1 MGAAAPARPGLVEA
15 CNEEVRRTA
24 EPRSAATAGPAVRD
38 YSGQPVPAALGR
50 EAAKAPTLIEAPVAS
65 TLPAQGR
72 DDRVDLTSVGNRQRE
87 EMKNAE

>member
-38 YSGQPVPAALGR
+38 YSGQPVPAALGGR
-50 EAAKAPTLIEAPVAS
+50 RPKHPHWSKHRSAFRCTAEPLGRPV
-65 TLPAQGR
+65 
-72 DDRVDLTSVGNRQRE
+72 SVVL
-87 EMKNAE
+87 